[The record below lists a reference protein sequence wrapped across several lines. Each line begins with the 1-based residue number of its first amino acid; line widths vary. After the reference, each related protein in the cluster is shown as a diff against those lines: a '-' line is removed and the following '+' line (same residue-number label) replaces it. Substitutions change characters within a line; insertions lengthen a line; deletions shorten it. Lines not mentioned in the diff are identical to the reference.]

1 MTTISTAPLARPD
14 TAAFLGF
21 GAIAAIVASTAAV
34 ASLQLGLAPW
44 VMFIGWVAYFTR
56 PTSANQAVRT
66 GLCVLGGLVFGAI
79 SVLAVQALTPIIG
92 TLALFPVVFI
102 VAMVVVSMRAISA
115 LDNIPS
121 WFLGMI
127 AFFAAHQ
134 EPALPAVL
142 QLASAAVIGVVAAW
156 GSQRLQ
162 GRFTSAR

>member
-44 VMFIGWVAYFTR
+44 VMFIGWVAYFKR

-92 TLALFPVVFI
+92 TLAY
-102 VAMVVVSMRAISA
+102 SRSCS
-115 LDNIPS
+115 S
-121 WFLGMI
+121 WRW
-127 AFFAAHQ
+127 
-134 EPALPAVL
+134 
-142 QLASAAVIGVVAAW
+142 S
-156 GSQRLQ
+156 
-162 GRFTSAR
+162 